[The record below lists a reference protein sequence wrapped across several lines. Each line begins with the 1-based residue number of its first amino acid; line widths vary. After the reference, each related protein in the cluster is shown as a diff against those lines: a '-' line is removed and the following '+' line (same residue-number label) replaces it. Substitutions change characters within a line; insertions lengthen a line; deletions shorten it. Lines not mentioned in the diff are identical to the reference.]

1 MTNLEAVKT
10 LSNGVLN
17 GKDDTLE
24 NNEAIELAISALE
37 NIDRI
42 KAERDKAIA
51 ERDAFMEDFK
61 KGFRAQIEKEHGI
74 FRCDICKYGGDDVIC
89 HINVDNFRCPPKCNG
104 YDYWE
109 WRGVQND

>member
-1 MTNLEAVKT
+1 MTNLEAVKI

-42 KAERDKAIA
+42 TAERDKAIA
-51 ERDAFMEDFK
+51 DLK
-61 KGFRAQIEKEHGI
+61 T
-74 FRCDICKYGGDDVIC
+74 VILEC
-89 HINVDNFRCPPKCNG
+89 HHECIPYING
-104 YDYWE
+104 WG
-109 WRGVQND
+109 WRGIKE